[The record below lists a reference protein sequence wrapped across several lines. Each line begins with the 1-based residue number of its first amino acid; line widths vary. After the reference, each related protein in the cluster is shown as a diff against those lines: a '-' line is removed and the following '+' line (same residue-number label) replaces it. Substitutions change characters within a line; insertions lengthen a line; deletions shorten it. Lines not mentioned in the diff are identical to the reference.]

1 MSAPKITE
9 LGTNSI
15 RSLLLKYALPGII
28 AMTASSLYNMVDSIF
43 IGHGVGAMALSGLTV
58 AKPFMDICAAFGSLV
73 GVGASSLVAIK
84 LGEKDYRSAND
95 VLANVILLN
104 VLLGAIVMAV
114 GLFWLDPI
122 LYAFGASDETI
133 VYARDYMEIIL
144 WGNILT
150 HIYYGLNSML
160 RSIGHPKVSMYATI
174 LAVVINIILDPIFI
188 FVLDMGVRGAA
199 LATILSQ
206 VVSVVLQMFIFL
218 NPKEVIYFHR
228 GIWRLKRDIT
238 MRALGIGMAPFLMHL
253 AACFVVIVLNNQ
265 LKRYGGDMA
274 IATFGMTNRFMF
286 FFAMIIMGLNQGM
299 QPIVGY
305 NYGAQLY
312 PRMIRTLKL
321 TIICATCVMGLL
333 WLIGLIIPEGFIRLF
348 THDEVL
354 IAQSIMPARV
364 MLCTMVLVGFPM
376 VVGNFY
382 TSIGMANK
390 AIFLSLTRQ
399 VIFLIPCILLLPLL
413 FQWISSLASSADGLL
428 SLSPIWG
435 VWWSLPICDALAAIL
450 AAIILNRDMR
460 KFKATN
466 NASSLTTEGVQ
477 ISNSL

>member
-9 LGTNSI
+9 LGTQSI
-15 RSLLLKYALPGII
+15 RSLLMKYALPGII

-58 AKPFMDICAAFGSLV
+58 AKPFMDICAAFGTLV

-95 VLANVILLN
+95 VLANVVLLN
-104 VLLGAIVMAV
+104 VLLGAMVMVV
-114 GLFWLDPI
+114 GLYWLDPI
-122 LYAFGASDETI
+122 LYAFGASDVTI
-133 VYARDYMEIIL
+133 AHAREYMEIIL

-160 RSIGHPKVSMYATI
+160 RSIGHPKVAMYATI
-174 LAVVINIILDPIFI
+174 LAVVVNIILDPIFI

-199 LATILSQ
+199 LATIISQ
-206 VVSVVLQMFIFL
+206 LVSVIIELVIFL

-238 MRALGIGMAPFLMHL
+238 MRALGIGTAPFLMHM
-253 AACFVVIVLNNQ
+253 ASCFVVIVLNNQ
-265 LKRYGGDMA
+265 LKRYGGDLA

-286 FFAMIIMGLNQGM
+286 FFAMVVMGLNQGM

-305 NYGAQLY
+305 NYGAKLFD
-312 PRMIRTLKL
+312 RMTRALKL
-321 TIICATCVMGLL
+321 TAMCATCVMGVL
-333 WLIGLIIPEGFIRLF
+333 WLFGLFWPEGFIRLF

-354 IAQSIMPARV
+354 IAQSIAPARA
-364 MLCTMVLVGFPM
+364 MLCTMVMVGFPM

-382 TSIGMANK
+382 TSIGMSGK

-399 VIFLIPCILLLPLL
+399 VIFLIPCILLMPLL
-413 FQWISSLASSADGLL
+413 FQALHFT
-428 SLSPIWG
+428 PIWG

-450 AAIILNRDMR
+450 AATILNRDMR
-460 KFKATN
+460 KF
-466 NASSLTTEGVQ
+466 GV
-477 ISNSL
+477 

>member
-9 LGTNSI
+9 LGSQPI
-15 RSLLLKYALPGII
+15 RSLLMKYALPGII

-58 AKPFMDICAAFGSLV
+58 AKPFMDICAAFGTLV

-104 VLLGAIVMAV
+104 VLLGALVMAV
-114 GLFWLDPI
+114 GLYWLDPI
-122 LYAFGASDETI
+122 LYAFGASDVTI
-133 VYARDYMEIIL
+133 AYAREYMEIIL

-160 RSIGHPKVSMYATI
+160 RSIGHPKIAMYATI
-174 LAVVINIILDPIFI
+174 VAVVTNIILDPIFI

-199 LATILSQ
+199 LATMISQ
-206 VVSVVLQMFIFL
+206 LVSVIIELVIFL

-238 MRALGIGMAPFLMHL
+238 MRALGIGTAPFLMHM
-253 AACFVVIVLNNQ
+253 ASCFVVIVLNNQ

-286 FFAMIIMGLNQGM
+286 FFAMVVMGLNQGM

-305 NYGAQLY
+305 NYGAKLFD
-312 PRMIRTLKL
+312 RMTRALKL
-321 TIICATCVMGLL
+321 TAMCATCVMGVV
-333 WLIGLIIPEGFIRLF
+333 WLFGLVWPEGFIRLF
-348 THDEVL
+348 THDELL
-354 IAQSIMPARV
+354 IAQSIAPARV
-364 MLCTMVLVGFPM
+364 MLCTMVMVGFPM

-382 TSIGMANK
+382 TSIGMSGK

-399 VIFLIPCILLLPLL
+399 VIFLIPCILLMPLL
-413 FQWISSLASSADGLL
+413 FQTLNFT
-428 SLSPIWG
+428 PIWG
-435 VWWSLPICDALAAIL
+435 VGGVYLY
-450 AAIILNRDMR
+450 
-460 KFKATN
+460 ATHWRLYWQQ
-466 NASSLTTEGVQ
+466 SFLIG
-477 ISNSL
+477 I

>member
-9 LGTNSI
+9 LGTQSI
-15 RSLLLKYALPGII
+15 RSLLMKYALPGII

-58 AKPFMDICAAFGSLV
+58 AKPFMDICAAFGTLV

-104 VLLGAIVMAV
+104 VLLGSLVMAV
-114 GLFWLDPI
+114 GLYWLDPI
-122 LYAFGASDETI
+122 LYAFGASDVTI
-133 VYARDYMEIIL
+133 TYAREYMEIIL

-160 RSIGHPKVSMYATI
+160 RSIGHPKIAMYATI
-174 LAVVINIILDPIFI
+174 VAVVTNIILDPIFI

-199 LATILSQ
+199 LATMISQ
-206 VVSVVLQMFIFL
+206 LVSVIIELVIFL

-238 MRALGIGMAPFLMHL
+238 MRALGIGTAPFLMHM

-274 IATFGMTNRFMF
+274 IATYGITNRFMF
-286 FFAMIIMGLNQGM
+286 FFAMVVMGLNQGM

-305 NYGAQLY
+305 NYGAKLFD
-312 PRMIRTLKL
+312 RMVRALKL
-321 TIICATCVMGLL
+321 TAMCATCVMGVL
-333 WLIGLIIPEGFIRLF
+333 WLFGLIWPEGFIRLF
-348 THDEVL
+348 THDELL
-354 IAQSIMPARV
+354 IAQSIAPARV
-364 MLCTMVLVGFPM
+364 MLCTMVMVGFPM

-382 TSIGMANK
+382 TSIGMSGK

-399 VIFLIPCILLLPLL
+399 VIFLIPCILLMPLL
-413 FQWISSLASSADGLL
+413 FQTLNFT
-428 SLSPIWG
+428 PIWG
-435 VWWSLPICDALAAIL
+435 VWWSLPICDALAAVL

-460 KFKATN
+460 KFR
-466 NASSLTTEGVQ
+466 V
-477 ISNSL
+477 

>member
-9 LGTNSI
+9 LGTQSI

-206 VVSVVLQMFIFL
+206 VVSVILQMFIFL

-413 FQWISSLASSADGLL
+413 FQWISSFSSSADGHLAF
-428 SLSPIWG
+428 SPIWG
-435 VWWSLPICDALAAIL
+435 VWWSLPICDAMAAVL

-466 NASSLTTEGVQ
+466 NASSLITEGVQ

>member
-9 LGTNSI
+9 LGTQPI
-15 RSLLLKYALPGII
+15 RGLLIKYALPGII

-104 VLLGAIVMAV
+104 VLLGALVMAV
-114 GLFWLDPI
+114 GLYWLEPI
-122 LYAFGASDETI
+122 LYAFGASDVT
-133 VYARDYMEIIL
+133 VAYARDYMEIIL

-160 RSIGHPKVSMYATI
+160 RSIGHPKVAMFSTI
-174 LAVVINIILDPIFI
+174 VAVVANIILDPIFI

-199 LATILSQ
+199 LATVISQ
-206 VVSVVLQMFIFL
+206 VIAVIGQLVIFL

-274 IATFGMTNRFMF
+274 IATFGLTNRFMF
-286 FFAMIIMGLNQGM
+286 FFSMIVMGLNQGM

-305 NYGAQLY
+305 NYGAKLY
-312 PRMIRTLKL
+312 PRMARALKL
-321 TIICATCVMGLL
+321 TAMCATCVMGVLWLFGLL
-333 WLIGLIIPEGFIRLF
+333 WPEGFIRLF

-354 IAQSIMPARV
+354 IAQSIVPARV
-364 MLCTMVLVGFPM
+364 MLCTMVMVGFPM

-382 TSIGMANK
+382 TSIGMSSK

-399 VIFLIPCILLLPLL
+399 VLFLIPCILVLPWL
-413 FQWISSLASSADGLL
+413 FQRLDIT
-428 SLSPIWG
+428 PIWG
-435 VWWSLPICDALAAIL
+435 VWWSLPICDALASIMAAIL
-450 AAIILNRDMR
+450 VNRDIR
-460 KFKATN
+460 KFMSQT
-466 NASSLTTEGVQ
+466 S
-477 ISNSL
+477 

>member
-9 LGTNSI
+9 LGTQSI
-15 RSLLLKYALPGII
+15 RSLLMKYALPGII

-58 AKPFMDICAAFGSLV
+58 AKPCMDLCAAFGTLV

-104 VLLGAIVMAV
+104 VLLGALVMAV
-114 GLFWLDPI
+114 GLYWLDPI
-122 LYAFGASDETI
+122 LYAFGASDVTI
-133 VYARDYMEIIL
+133 TYAREYMEIIL

-160 RSIGHPKVSMYATI
+160 RSIGHPKIAMYATI
-174 LAVVINIILDPIFI
+174 VAVVTNIILDPIFI

-199 LATILSQ
+199 LATMISQ
-206 VVSVVLQMFIFL
+206 LVSVIIELVIFL

-238 MRALGIGMAPFLMHL
+238 MRALGIGTAPFLMHM

-274 IATFGMTNRFMF
+274 IATYGIANRFMF
-286 FFAMIIMGLNQGM
+286 FFAMVVMGLNQGM

-305 NYGAQLY
+305 NYGAKLFD
-312 PRMIRTLKL
+312 RMVRALKL
-321 TIICATCVMGLL
+321 TAMCATCVMGVL
-333 WLIGLIIPEGFIRLF
+333 WLFGLIWPEGFIRLF
-348 THDEVL
+348 THDELL
-354 IAQSIMPARV
+354 IAQSVAPARV
-364 MLCTMVLVGFPM
+364 MLCTMVMVGFPM

-382 TSIGMANK
+382 TSIGMSGK

-399 VIFLIPCILLLPLL
+399 VIFLIPCILLMPLL
-413 FQWISSLASSADGLL
+413 FQTLNFT
-428 SLSPIWG
+428 PIWG
-435 VWWSLPICDALAAIL
+435 VWWSLPLCDALAAVL

-460 KFKATN
+460 KFR
-466 NASSLTTEGVQ
+466 V
-477 ISNSL
+477 

>member
-9 LGTNSI
+9 LGTQPV
-15 RSLLLKYALPGII
+15 RSLLMKYALPGII
-28 AMTASSLYNMVDSIF
+28 AMTATSLYNMVDSIF

-104 VLLGAIVMAV
+104 VLLGALVMVV
-114 GLFWLDPI
+114 GLYWLDPI
-122 LYAFGASDETI
+122 LYAFGASDVTI
-133 VYARDYMEIIL
+133 SYARDYMEIIL
-144 WGNILT
+144 WANILT

-160 RSIGHPKVSMYATI
+160 RSIGHPKVAMFSTI
-174 LAVVINIILDPIFI
+174 VAVVANIILDPIFI
-188 FVLDMGVRGAA
+188 FALDMGVRGAA
-199 LATILSQ
+199 LATVLSQ
-206 VVSVVLQMFIFL
+206 AIAVVGQMVVFL

-238 MRALGIGMAPFLMHL
+238 MRALGIGTAPFLMHL

-274 IATFGMTNRFMF
+274 IATFGITNRFMF
-286 FFAMIIMGLNQGM
+286 FFAMVVMGLNQGM

-305 NYGAQLY
+305 NYGAKLY
-312 PRMIRTLKL
+312 DRMIRALKL
-321 TIICATCVMGLL
+321 TAMCATCVMGML
-333 WLIGLIIPEGFIRLF
+333 WLFGLIWPEGFIRLF

-354 IAQSIMPARV
+354 VAQSIAPARV
-364 MLCTMVLVGFPM
+364 MLCTMVMVGFPM

-382 TSIGMANK
+382 TSIGMSGK

-399 VIFLIPCILLLPLL
+399 VLLLIPSILLLPLL
-413 FQWISSLASSADGLL
+413 FQTVEF
-428 SLSPIWG
+428 SPIWG
-435 VWWSLPICDALAAIL
+435 VWWSLPIRDALAAVL

-460 KFKATN
+460 KFK
-466 NASSLTTEGVQ
+466 
-477 ISNSL
+477 ISIDF

>member
-9 LGTNSI
+9 LGTQSI
-15 RSLLLKYALPGII
+15 RSLLMKYALPGII

-58 AKPFMDICAAFGSLV
+58 AKPFMDICAAFGTLV

-104 VLLGAIVMAV
+104 VLLGALVMAV
-114 GLFWLDPI
+114 GLYWLDPI
-122 LYAFGASDETI
+122 LYAFGASDVTI
-133 VYARDYMEIIL
+133 TYAREYMEIIL

-160 RSIGHPKVSMYATI
+160 RSIGHPKIAMYATI
-174 LAVVINIILDPIFI
+174 VAVVTNIILDPIFI

-199 LATILSQ
+199 LATMISQ
-206 VVSVVLQMFIFL
+206 LVSVIIELIIFL

-238 MRALGIGMAPFLMHL
+238 MRALGIGTAPFLMHM

-274 IATFGMTNRFMF
+274 IATYGIANRFMF
-286 FFAMIIMGLNQGM
+286 FFAMVVMGLNQGM

-305 NYGAQLY
+305 NYGAKLFD
-312 PRMIRTLKL
+312 RMVRALKL
-321 TIICATCVMGLL
+321 TAMCATCVMGVL
-333 WLIGLIIPEGFIRLF
+333 WLFGLVWPEGFIRLF
-348 THDEVL
+348 THDELLV
-354 IAQSIMPARV
+354 AQSIAPARV
-364 MLCTMVLVGFPM
+364 MLCTMVMVGFPM

-382 TSIGMANK
+382 TSIGMSGK

-413 FQWISSLASSADGLL
+413 FQTLNFT
-428 SLSPIWG
+428 PIWG
-435 VWWSLPICDALAAIL
+435 VWWSLPICDALAAVL

-460 KFKATN
+460 KFR
-466 NASSLTTEGVQ
+466 V
-477 ISNSL
+477 

>member
-9 LGTNSI
+9 LGTQSI
-15 RSLLLKYALPGII
+15 RSLLMKYALPGII

-58 AKPFMDICAAFGSLV
+58 AKPFMDICAAFGTLV

-95 VLANVILLN
+95 VLANVVLLN
-104 VLLGAIVMAV
+104 VLLGALVMAV
-114 GLFWLDPI
+114 GLYWLDPI
-122 LYAFGASDETI
+122 LYAFGASDVTI
-133 VYARDYMEIIL
+133 AYAREYMEIIL

-160 RSIGHPKVSMYATI
+160 RSIGHPKIAMYATI
-174 LAVVINIILDPIFI
+174 LAVVVNIILDPIFI

-199 LATILSQ
+199 LATMISQ
-206 VVSVVLQMFIFL
+206 LVSVVIELVIFL

-238 MRALGIGMAPFLMHL
+238 MRALGIGTAPFLMHM

-274 IATFGMTNRFMF
+274 IATYGITNRFMF
-286 FFAMIIMGLNQGM
+286 FFAMVVMGLNQGM

-305 NYGAQLY
+305 NYGAKLFD
-312 PRMIRTLKL
+312 RMVRALKL
-321 TIICATCVMGLL
+321 TAMCATCVMGVL
-333 WLIGLIIPEGFIRLF
+333 WLFGLVWPEGFIRLF

-354 IAQSIMPARV
+354 IAQSIAPARV
-364 MLCTMVLVGFPM
+364 MLCTMVMVGFPM

-382 TSIGMANK
+382 TSIGMSGK

-399 VIFLIPCILLLPLL
+399 VLLLIPCILCLPLL
-413 FQWISSLASSADGLL
+413 FQQLNIT
-428 SLSPIWG
+428 PIWG
-435 VWWSLPICDALAAIL
+435 VWWSLPICDAMAAVLAAIV
-450 AAIILNRDMR
+450 LNRDMR
-460 KFKATN
+460 IFR
-466 NASSLTTEGVQ
+466 
-477 ISNSL
+477 

>member
-9 LGTNSI
+9 LGTQSI
-15 RSLLLKYALPGII
+15 RSLLMKYALPGII

-58 AKPFMDICAAFGSLV
+58 TKPFMDICAAFGTLV

-95 VLANVILLN
+95 VLANVVLLN
-104 VLLGAIVMAV
+104 VLLGALVMAV
-114 GLFWLDPI
+114 GLYWLDPI
-122 LYAFGASDETI
+122 LYAFGASDVTI
-133 VYARDYMEIIL
+133 AYAREYMEIIL

-160 RSIGHPKVSMYATI
+160 RSIGHPRIAMYATI
-174 LAVVINIILDPIFI
+174 LAVVVNIILDPIFI

-199 LATILSQ
+199 LATMISQ
-206 VVSVVLQMFIFL
+206 LVSVIIELVIFL

-238 MRALGIGMAPFLMHL
+238 MRALGIGTAPFLMHM

-286 FFAMIIMGLNQGM
+286 FFSMIVMGLNQGM

-305 NYGAQLY
+305 NYGAKLFD
-312 PRMIRTLKL
+312 RMVRALKL
-321 TIICATCVMGLL
+321 TAMCATCVMGVL
-333 WLIGLIIPEGFIRLF
+333 WLFGLVWPEGFIRLF

-354 IAQSIMPARV
+354 IAQSIAPARV
-364 MLCTMVLVGFPM
+364 MLCTMVMVGFPM

-382 TSIGMANK
+382 TSIGMSGK

-399 VIFLIPCILLLPLL
+399 VLLLIPCILCLPLL
-413 FQWISSLASSADGLL
+413 FQQLNIT
-428 SLSPIWG
+428 PIWG
-435 VWWSLPICDALAAIL
+435 VWWSLPICDAMAAVLAAIV
-450 AAIILNRDMR
+450 LNRDMR
-460 KFKATN
+460 IFR
-466 NASSLTTEGVQ
+466 Q
-477 ISNSL
+477 

>member
-9 LGTNSI
+9 LGTASI
-15 RSLLLKYALPGII
+15 RSLLLKYAMPGII
-28 AMTASSLYNMVDSIF
+28 AMTAMSLYNMVDSIF

-58 AKPFMDICAAFGSLV
+58 AKPFMDICAAFGTLV

-104 VLLGAIVMAV
+104 VLLGALVMVV
-114 GLFWLDPI
+114 GLFFLDPI
-122 LYAFGASDETI
+122 LYAFGASDTTI
-133 VYARDYMEIIL
+133 VYAREYMEIIL
-144 WGNILT
+144 LGNILT

-160 RSIGHPKVSMYATI
+160 RSIGHPRISMYATI

-199 LATILSQ
+199 LATIISQ
-206 VVSVVLQMFIFL
+206 LVSVIIELIIFL

-238 MRALGIGMAPFLMHL
+238 MRALGIGMAPFLMHM

-286 FFAMIIMGLNQGM
+286 FFAMIVMGIQQGM

-305 NYGAQLY
+305 NYGANLY
-312 PRMIRTLKL
+312 PRMLRAFKL
-321 TIICATCVMGLL
+321 SVYCATCVMGVL
-333 WLIGLIIPEGFIRLF
+333 WLFGVIYPEGFIRLF
-348 THDEVL
+348 THDELL
-354 IAQSIMPARV
+354 IAQSIIPARI
-364 MLCTMVLVGFPM
+364 MLCVMFAIGFPM
-376 VVGNFY
+376 ITGNFY
-382 TSIGMANK
+382 TSIGMAPK

-399 VIFLIPCILLLPLL
+399 VLFLIPLILCLPLL
-413 FQWISSLASSADGLL
+413 FSRLGLD
-428 SLSPIWG
+428 SIWG
-435 VWWSLPICDALAAIL
+435 VWWALPISDSLSVITAAIL
-450 AAIILNRDMR
+450 VNHDIR
-460 KFKATN
+460 KF
-466 NASSLTTEGVQ
+466 
-477 ISNSL
+477 IS

>member
-9 LGTNSI
+9 LGTQSI

-58 AKPFMDICAAFGSLV
+58 AKPFMDICAAFGTLV

-104 VLLGAIVMAV
+104 VLLGALVMAV
-114 GLFWLDPI
+114 GLYWLDPI
-122 LYAFGASDETI
+122 LYAFGASDVTI
-133 VYARDYMEIIL
+133 AYAREYMEIIL

-160 RSIGHPKVSMYATI
+160 RSIGHPKIAMYATI
-174 LAVVINIILDPIFI
+174 VAVVTNIILDPIFI

-199 LATILSQ
+199 LATMISQ
-206 VVSVVLQMFIFL
+206 LVSVIIELVIFL

-238 MRALGIGMAPFLMHL
+238 MRALGIGTAPFLMHM

-274 IATFGMTNRFMF
+274 IATYGITNRFMF
-286 FFAMIIMGLNQGM
+286 FFAMVVMGLNQGM

-305 NYGAQLY
+305 NYGAKLFD
-312 PRMIRTLKL
+312 RMVRALKL
-321 TIICATCVMGLL
+321 TAMCATCVMGVL
-333 WLIGLIIPEGFIRLF
+333 WLFGLIWPEGFIRLF
-348 THDEVL
+348 THDELL
-354 IAQSIMPARV
+354 IAQSIAPARV
-364 MLCTMVLVGFPM
+364 MLCTMVMVGFPM

-382 TSIGMANK
+382 TSIGMSGK

-399 VIFLIPCILLLPLL
+399 VIFLIPCILLMPLL
-413 FQWISSLASSADGLL
+413 FQTLNFT
-428 SLSPIWG
+428 PIWG
-435 VWWSLPICDALAAIL
+435 VWWSLPICDALAAVL

-460 KFKATN
+460 KFR
-466 NASSLTTEGVQ
+466 V
-477 ISNSL
+477 

>member
-9 LGTNSI
+9 LGTESI

-28 AMTASSLYNMVDSIF
+28 AMTASSLYNMVDSMF
-43 IGHGVGAMALSGLTV
+43 IGRGIGTMALSGLTV

-84 LGEKDYRSAND
+84 LGDRDYRSAND
-95 VLANVILLN
+95 ILANVIILN
-104 VLLGAIVMAV
+104 VLLGALIMVV

-122 LYAFGASDETI
+122 LYSFGASQATI
-133 VYARDYMEIIL
+133 EYAHDYMEIIL

-160 RSIGHPKVSMYATI
+160 RSIGHPRISMYATI
-174 LAVVINIILDPIFI
+174 VAVVVNVILDAIFI

-199 LATILSQ
+199 LATIISQ
-206 VVSVVLQMFIFL
+206 VLAVIIQVVIFL

-228 GIWRLKRDIT
+228 RIWKLKKDIT

-253 AACFVVIVLNNQ
+253 AACFVIIVLNNQ

-286 FFAMIIMGLNQGM
+286 FFVMIIMGLNQGM

-305 NYGAQLY
+305 NYGAKLY
-312 PRMIRTLKL
+312 PRMLRTLKL
-321 TIICATCVMGLL
+321 TLICATCVMGVL
-333 WLIGLIIPEGFIRLF
+333 WLIGLVIPEGFIRLF
-348 THDEVL
+348 TPDEVL
-354 IAQSIMPARV
+354 IAQSIIPARV
-364 MLCTMVLVGFPM
+364 MLCVMVFVGFPM
-376 VVGNFY
+376 VIGNFY
-382 TSIGMANK
+382 TSIGQAYK

-399 VIFLIPCILLLPLL
+399 VIFLIPFILIMPNV
-413 FQWISSLASSADGLL
+413 FQSLNLA
-428 SLSPIWG
+428 PIWG

-450 AAIILNRDMR
+450 AVILMKYDVR
-460 KFKATN
+460 KFK
-466 NASSLTTEGVQ
+466 
-477 ISNSL
+477 I

>member
-9 LGTNSI
+9 LGTQPV
-15 RSLLLKYALPGII
+15 RSLLMKYALPGII
-28 AMTASSLYNMVDSIF
+28 AMTATSLYNMVDSIF

-104 VLLGAIVMAV
+104 VLLGALVMVV
-114 GLFWLDPI
+114 GLYWLDPI
-122 LYAFGASDETI
+122 LYAFGASDVTI
-133 VYARDYMEIIL
+133 SYARDYMEIIL
-144 WGNILT
+144 WANILT

-160 RSIGHPKVSMYATI
+160 RSIGHPKVAMFSTI
-174 LAVVINIILDPIFI
+174 VAVVANIILDPIFI
-188 FVLDMGVRGAA
+188 FALDMGVRGAA
-199 LATILSQ
+199 LATVLSQ
-206 VVSVVLQMFIFL
+206 AIAVAGQMVVFL

-238 MRALGIGMAPFLMHL
+238 MRALGIGTAPFLMHM

-274 IATFGMTNRFMF
+274 IATYGITNRFMF
-286 FFAMIIMGLNQGM
+286 FFAMVVMGLNQGM

-305 NYGAQLY
+305 NYGAKLY
-312 PRMIRTLKL
+312 DRMIRALKL
-321 TIICATCVMGLL
+321 TAMCATCVMGML
-333 WLIGLIIPEGFIRLF
+333 WLFGLIWPEGFIRLF

-354 IAQSIMPARV
+354 VAQSIAPARV
-364 MLCTMVLVGFPM
+364 MLCTMVMVGFPM

-382 TSIGMANK
+382 TSIGMSGK

-399 VIFLIPCILLLPLL
+399 VLLLIPSILLLPLL
-413 FQWISSLASSADGLL
+413 FQTVAV
-428 SLSPIWG
+428 SPIWG
-435 VWWSLPICDALAAIL
+435 VWWSLPICDALAAII
-450 AAIILNRDMR
+450 AAIVLNRDMR
-460 KFKATN
+460 KF
-466 NASSLTTEGVQ
+466 SV
-477 ISNSL
+477 

>member
-1 MSAPKITE
+1 MSPPKITE
-9 LGTNSI
+9 LGTQSI

-58 AKPFMDICAAFGSLV
+58 AKPFMDICAAFGTLV

-104 VLLGAIVMAV
+104 VLLGALVMAV
-114 GLFWLDPI
+114 GLYWLDPI
-122 LYAFGASDETI
+122 LYAFGASDVTI
-133 VYARDYMEIIL
+133 AYAREYMEIIL

-160 RSIGHPKVSMYATI
+160 RSIGHPKIAMYATI
-174 LAVVINIILDPIFI
+174 VAVVTNIILDPIFI

-199 LATILSQ
+199 LATMISQ
-206 VVSVVLQMFIFL
+206 LVSVIIELVIFL

-238 MRALGIGMAPFLMHL
+238 MRALGIGTAPFLMHM
-253 AACFVVIVLNNQ
+253 ASCFVVIVLNNQ

-274 IATFGMTNRFMF
+274 IATFGITHRFMF
-286 FFAMIIMGLNQGM
+286 FFSMIVMGIQQGM

-305 NYGAQLY
+305 NYGAHLY
-312 PRMIRTLKL
+312 ARMLRAFKL
-321 TIICATCVMGLL
+321 SVYCATCVMGVL
-333 WLIGLIIPEGFIRLF
+333 WLFGVVYPEGFIRLF
-348 THDEVL
+348 THDELL
-354 IAQSIMPARV
+354 IAQSISPARA
-364 MLCTMVLVGFPM
+364 MLCVMFAVGFPM
-376 VVGNFY
+376 VTGNFY
-382 TSIGMANK
+382 TSIGMAKK

-399 VIFLIPCILLLPLL
+399 VLFLIPLILCLPLL
-413 FQWISSLASSADGLL
+413 FDSMGWA
-428 SLSPIWG
+428 PIWG
-435 VWWSLPICDALAAIL
+435 VWCALPISDSLSSMTSAIM
-450 AAIILNRDMR
+450 INRDMS
-460 KFKATN
+460 KFK
-466 NASSLTTEGVQ
+466 TT
-477 ISNSL
+477 I

>member
-9 LGTNSI
+9 LGTQSI
-15 RSLLLKYALPGII
+15 RSLLMKYALPGII

-58 AKPFMDICAAFGSLV
+58 AKPFMDICAAFGTLV

-104 VLLGAIVMAV
+104 VLLGALVMAV
-114 GLFWLDPI
+114 GLYWLDPI
-122 LYAFGASDETI
+122 LYAFGASDVTI
-133 VYARDYMEIIL
+133 IYAREYMEIIL

-160 RSIGHPKVSMYATI
+160 RSIGHPKVAMFSTI
-174 LAVVINIILDPIFI
+174 VAVVANIILDPIFI
-188 FVLDMGVRGAA
+188 FALDMGVRGAA
-199 LATILSQ
+199 LATVLSQ
-206 VVSVVLQMFIFL
+206 AIAVVGQMVVFL

-238 MRALGIGMAPFLMHL
+238 MRALGIGTAPFLMHM

-274 IATFGMTNRFMF
+274 IATYGITNRFMF
-286 FFAMIIMGLNQGM
+286 FFAMVVMGLNQGM

-305 NYGAQLY
+305 NYGAKLFN
-312 PRMIRTLKL
+312 RMVRALKL
-321 TIICATCVMGLL
+321 TAMCATCVMGML
-333 WLIGLIIPEGFIRLF
+333 WLFGLIWPEGFIRLF

-354 IAQSIMPARV
+354 VAQSIAPARV
-364 MLCTMVLVGFPM
+364 MLCTMVMVGFPM

-382 TSIGMANK
+382 TSIGLSGK

-413 FQWISSLASSADGLL
+413 FQTLNFT
-428 SLSPIWG
+428 PIWG
-435 VWWSLPICDALAAIL
+435 VWWSLPLCDALAAVL

-460 KFKATN
+460 KFR
-466 NASSLTTEGVQ
+466 V
-477 ISNSL
+477 

>member
-9 LGTNSI
+9 LGTQPI
-15 RSLLLKYALPGII
+15 RGLLLKYALPGII

-95 VLANVILLN
+95 VLANVVLLN
-104 VLLGAIVMAV
+104 VILGALVMSV
-114 GLFWLDPI
+114 GLYWLDPI
-122 LYAFGASDETI
+122 LYAFGASDVTI
-133 VYARDYMEIIL
+133 AYARDYMEVIL

-160 RSIGHPKVSMYATI
+160 RSIGHPKVAMYSTI
-174 LAVVINIILDPIFI
+174 VAVVMNIILDPIFI

-199 LATILSQ
+199 LATMLSQ
-206 VVSVVLQMFIFL
+206 VVAVIGQMVIFL

-238 MRALGIGMAPFLMHL
+238 MRALGIGMAPFLMHM

-286 FFAMIIMGLNQGM
+286 FFSMIVMGIQQGM

-305 NYGAQLY
+305 NYGANLY
-312 PRMIRTLKL
+312 ARMMRAFKL
-321 TIICATCVMGLL
+321 SVYCATCVMGVL
-333 WLIGLIIPEGFIRLF
+333 WLFGVIWPEGFIRLF
-348 THDEVL
+348 THDELL
-354 IAQSIMPARV
+354 IAQSIAPARI
-364 MLCTMVLVGFPM
+364 MLCVMFAIGFPM
-376 VVGNFY
+376 ITGNFY
-382 TSIGMANK
+382 TSIGMAPK

-399 VIFLIPCILLLPLL
+399 VLFLIPLILCLPIL
-413 FQWISSLASSADGLL
+413 FQSLGWDS
-428 SLSPIWG
+428 IWG
-435 VWWSLPICDALAAIL
+435 VWWALPISDSLSVITAAIV
-450 AAIILNRDMR
+450 INRDMR
-460 KFKATN
+460 KFKA
-466 NASSLTTEGVQ
+466 ALPLQG
-477 ISNSL
+477 

>member
-9 LGTNSI
+9 LGTQSI

-58 AKPFMDICAAFGSLV
+58 AKPFMDICAAFGTLV

-104 VLLGAIVMAV
+104 VLLGALVMAV
-114 GLFWLDPI
+114 GLYWLDPI
-122 LYAFGASDETI
+122 LYAFGASDVTI
-133 VYARDYMEIIL
+133 TYAREYMEIIL

-160 RSIGHPKVSMYATI
+160 RSIGHPKIAMYATI
-174 LAVVINIILDPIFI
+174 LAVVVNIILDPIFI

-199 LATILSQ
+199 LATMISQ
-206 VVSVVLQMFIFL
+206 LVSVIIELVIFL
-218 NPKEVIYFHR
+218 NPREVIYFHR

-238 MRALGIGMAPFLMHL
+238 MRALGIGTAPFLMHM
-253 AACFVVIVLNNQ
+253 ASCFVVIVLNNQ

-274 IATFGMTNRFMF
+274 IATFGITNRFMF
-286 FFAMIIMGLNQGM
+286 FFAMVVMGLNQGM

-305 NYGAQLY
+305 NYGAKLFD
-312 PRMIRTLKL
+312 RMTRALKL
-321 TIICATCVMGLL
+321 TAMCATCVMGVL
-333 WLIGLIIPEGFIRLF
+333 WLFGLIWPEGFIRLF
-348 THDEVL
+348 THDELL
-354 IAQSIMPARV
+354 IAQSIAPARV
-364 MLCTMVLVGFPM
+364 MLCTMVMVGFPM

-382 TSIGMANK
+382 TSIGMSGK

-399 VIFLIPCILLLPLL
+399 VIFLIPCILFMPLL
-413 FQWISSLASSADGLL
+413 FQALDFT
-428 SLSPIWG
+428 PIWG
-435 VWWSLPICDALAAIL
+435 VWWSLPICDALAAVL

-460 KFKATN
+460 KFK
-466 NASSLTTEGVQ
+466 
-477 ISNSL
+477 ISIDF